1 MAESKPSLRII
12 EVLLTVIAVAVIAGW
27 IVGAVPM
34 NREDERISSCSAN
47 LRVTGN
53 AYYIYAQD
61 GDNFPALSDGSR
73 TGELRPFAYRNQQ
86 PLATDVPSPTA
97 EMWTLLRAHNA
108 GPRQFVC
115 PSSTDT
121 PDPILDTTTA
131 FDFERPDRLSY
142 AYVYQYHPQRKVL
155 GTGSDPRIPLMAD
168 ANPYLKGNVA
178 RSVNEDRKSEGLGN
192 SRNHRARRG
201 QGVLFVDGH
210 AQFMKS
216 PRMPY
221 SPARPYTA
229 TTMLADNI
237 YTTYADNEP
246 ADPGNAPTWTR
257 IQIGSKSDYCLVP

>member
-1 MAESKPSLRII
+1 MSSEPRFRII
-12 EVLLTVIAVAVIAGW
+12 ELLMVMSAVAITAGW
-27 IVGAVPM
+27 IAGVVPM
-34 NREDERISSCSAN
+34 NREYERISWCSAN

-61 GDNFPALSDGSR
+61 GDNFPALSDGSH

-86 PLATDVPSPTA
+86 PLATDIPSPTA
-97 EMWTLLRAHNA
+97 EMWALLRANNA

-121 PDPILDTTTA
+121 PDPIQDTTTA
-131 FDFERPDRLSY
+131 FDFDKPNQLSY
-142 AYVYQYHPQRKVL
+142 AYAYQYHPQRKVL

-168 ANPYLKGNVA
+168 ANPYLKGA
-178 RSVNEDRKSEGLGN
+178 IAGSVDEDRKSGGLGN
-192 SRNHRARRG
+192 SRNHRVRRG
-201 QGVLFVDGH
+201 QGILFVDGH

-216 PRMPY
+216 PRMPD
-221 SPARPYTA
+221 SPTGPYTPTA
-229 TTMLADNI
+229 MPPDNI
-237 YTTYADNEP
+237 YTTHAEGEP